1 VKTIARGIALG
12 SLLAAVL
19 LVIAGGPHAVLGEHK
34 DVADTQHGVASPGVP
49 ACVYCHV
56 PRDAAGQLLWP
67 SGEPD
72 KDGPLSGQKRLC
84 FSCHDGTV
92 TKERSFVFDPGRPE
106 HVRSPGARGQDCDRC
121 HDAHG
126 TGTDK
131 FLKLSGDANFCRNCH
146 FRAGPTDHPV
156 GVNAMAVGIE
166 PTDSRFDPKL
176 GDYNGT
182 RLWNDAG
189 TGPGELVMCLSCHNP
204 HGGAPGTKMLTVQA
218 SEQEGY
224 FQALCLSCHPRN

>member
-1 VKTIARGIALG
+1 MKTIVRGITLG
-12 SLLAAVL
+12 VILAAAL
-19 LVIAGGPHAVLGEHK
+19 LVITGGPQAVLSEHK
-34 DVADTQHGVASPGVP
+34 DVADTQHNVASPGVP

-67 SGEPD
+67 GGQPD
-72 KDGPLSGQKRLC
+72 KDGPLSGLKRLC

-92 TKERSFVFDPGRPE
+92 TQERSFVFNAERPE
-106 HVRSPGARGQDCDRC
+106 HVRTPGARGQDCDRC

-126 TGTDK
+126 AGNKK
-131 FLKLSGDANFCRNCH
+131 FLRFPDEANFCRNCH
-146 FRAGPTDHPV
+146 FRAGPTDHPI
-156 GVNAMAVGIE
+156 GVDAAAAGIE
-166 PTDSRFDPKL
+166 PADSHFAPKE

-182 RLWNDAG
+182 RLWDATG
-189 TGPGELVMCLSCHNP
+189 TGPGTRVMCMTCHNP

-224 FQALCLSCHPRN
+224 FQALCLSCHPRK